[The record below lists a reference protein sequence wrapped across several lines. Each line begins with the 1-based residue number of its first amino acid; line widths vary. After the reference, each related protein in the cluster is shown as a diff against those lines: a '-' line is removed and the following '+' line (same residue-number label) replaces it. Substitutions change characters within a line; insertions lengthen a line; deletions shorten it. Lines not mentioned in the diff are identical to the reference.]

1 MVRVLRVEDGRVVGI
16 MGMPNCGQADEVM
29 EIDDAIGIPIKRV

>member
-1 MVRVLRVEDGRVVGI
+1 V
-16 MGMPNCGQADEVM
+16 GMPNCGQADEVM